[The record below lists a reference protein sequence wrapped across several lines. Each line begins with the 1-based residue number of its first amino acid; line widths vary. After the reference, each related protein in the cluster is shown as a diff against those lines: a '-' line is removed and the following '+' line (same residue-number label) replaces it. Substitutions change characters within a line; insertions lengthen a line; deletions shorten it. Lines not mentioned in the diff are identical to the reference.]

1 MDNGLRRP
9 ALTYWPEGVQSG
21 SYGVMFV
28 GQETRRL
35 HGPPLA
41 VCLRTAVLL
50 VPSSLLVVIAI
61 AA

>member
-1 MDNGLRRP
+1 MDNGLRWP

-35 HGPPLA
+35 HCPPIA
-41 VCLRTAVLL
+41 VCASGL
-50 VPSSLLVVIAI
+50 PSYWSRHRY
-61 AA
+61 